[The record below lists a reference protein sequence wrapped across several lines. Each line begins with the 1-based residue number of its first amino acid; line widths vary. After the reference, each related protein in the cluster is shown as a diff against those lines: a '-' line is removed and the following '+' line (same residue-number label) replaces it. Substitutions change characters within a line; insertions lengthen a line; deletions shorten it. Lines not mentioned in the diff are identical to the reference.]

1 MSRTPEGRVKDAVKK
16 WLAER
21 GAYFYMVVPNGF
33 SRAGVPDFL
42 VCLHGRFVGIE
53 TKAPGKRRNTTA
65 LQKREL
71 AWIETSGGV
80 SLVVDD
86 VSQLDTYFG
95 DTHGRQAESQKAAA
109 SAA

>member
-1 MSRTPEGRVKDAVKK
+1 VKDAVKK

-71 AWIETSGGV
+71 AWIEKSGGV

-86 VSQLDTYFG
+86 VSQLELLDVLAHNYFG
-95 DTHGRQAESQKAAA
+95 DTHGRQTESQKAAA
-109 SAA
+109 PAA

>member
-1 MSRTPEGRVKDAVKK
+1 MSSTPEGRVKDAVKK

-42 VCLHGRFVGIE
+42 VCLYGTFVGIE

-71 AWIETSGGV
+71 AWIEKSGGV

-86 VSQLDTYFG
+86 VRQLEEHFG
-95 DTHGRQAESQKAAA
+95 DTHGLHES
-109 SAA
+109 SDIR